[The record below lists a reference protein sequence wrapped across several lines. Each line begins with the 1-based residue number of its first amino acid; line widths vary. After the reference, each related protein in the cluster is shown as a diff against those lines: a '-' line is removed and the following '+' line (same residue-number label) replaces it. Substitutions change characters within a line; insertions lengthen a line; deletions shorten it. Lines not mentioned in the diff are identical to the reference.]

1 MHTVARSDN
10 AFVLTVLAQSA
21 DALPVC
27 FPRPPPCR
35 SIVKGLEFFSPVRR
49 FCSHLPITKKTAE
62 STVFSELHFTLE
74 RSLHEIVLVIL
85 SFVPAYCIAWNLLP
99 CRRTFIFAH
108 VFKQVIDLEVFAS
121 VRVCQH
127 DRLCCVPVL
136 RMVTAWMKLDR
147 ADWIPILTMQTNSS
161 HQ

>member
-1 MHTVARSDN
+1 MMHTVARSDN
-10 AFVLTVLAQSA
+10 AFVLTVLAQTA

-74 RSLHEIVLVIL
+74 RSLHEIVIVIFFCSRLLYSTGFTPL
-85 SFVPAYCIAWNLLP
+85 SADYCLLESVYKVCP
-99 CRRTFIFAH
+99 MDRVHLRKRSCR
-108 VFKQVIDLEVFAS
+108 LS
-121 VRVCQH
+121 
-127 DRLCCVPVL
+127 LCNPTTRPSTLHRIRSRGHLC
-136 RMVTAWMKLDR
+136 
-147 ADWIPILTMQTNSS
+147 I
-161 HQ
+161 